1 MIILDARSAEG
12 NAPTTSLPHR
22 IIVDRTAYKAGTL
35 CFGEN
40 ETEYLLIS
48 ANNSRIA
55 WSNGYTKT
63 YSLTK
68 VSNTPDD
75 EGYYTYEINTYDA
88 IKDITTDIPDTF
100 FKEPNKVVSKANLNE
115 MICILEEP
123 KFWWTRNDKYKKR
136 FEYKGV
142 KWELLK
148 GGSVSKVDSVK
159 DGLIKVPKGVTGDL
173 NDVIKIIRIGND
185 LDNASAFK
193 TTLVVQSINDYTDD
207 WSMYDSLYGLDD
219 FSIKLNPSLIN
230 SDLGQAIWF
239 YNMSLGISNT
249 GIISIYTKIYIA
261 AAYKYTSYYINPI
274 LKEYEVPLLKLSQ
287 QRYLNVYFVDSV
299 LDLPV
304 SIDSTSAYIIKS
316 IGQVFV
322 YNPDDLFLI
331 FEGVVLTLRPISF
344 IEGVYLNSTLDNV
357 PYKSITQAGVD
368 KIDDGSGLDDG
379 DPTGVRPSG
388 TGYITGLENRYNF
401 IVSEWGHV
409 IRVGKVNYPSRI
421 PDRIRKYRGYLS
433 LVPSSDLFTITI
445 NPSLK
450 VLFSEFGLSLKFVQ
464 TTVPLKTWCPKP
476 ILYSN
481 LQEPFDITQNGTL
494 TVIID
499 GVTHNISLS
508 KNTNQ
513 NVSDLFVGIT
523 GITSENGY
531 IKLSGALNVSV
542 SSNSDVSILQDLGL
556 VPNTITSSGY
566 AYSTGLMIELDRRT
580 KKGAYDFNETVL
592 LENEIISDKLSA
604 SPTLNIDFKPRI
616 DYKGYGTNKFFRV
629 GSRSLVP
636 DDDVKYYLEE
646 NRIAFI
652 KKNSTVS
659 KILEPSSI
667 LPLKPGVLPN
677 TTSITVSQGGIKQ
690 VLVEGTDF
698 DVNTNAGTARLFTKL
713 GGLIEEGFRAT
724 ILGDKYTLES
734 PSDVIQENDWIYSNQ
749 QFFKVLN
756 VDNEELTLS
765 GTATDTSWKAYKGYS
780 EPDHTL
786 LNDECFISLDNTRD
800 FVIVYKLHKVVNT
813 VRELLPKT
821 KTSKIKARLEDHT
834 EINITILSPIYVGIA
849 SETLYVDITDS
860 RVIAESYQ
868 LKVGANLLEITTDF
882 TIGIDGEITFIA
894 TVDETDEVYYLPLPV
909 NDPTTVEI
917 SLIDDSETYPN
928 NEKPTYLTEEVPT
941 SEYVIQPSDGGISFL
956 KPLDAGIYVEV
967 SYFPKDYSFT
977 FVGGENPTYET
988 ILFSVNKEVATATE
1002 ADPLIY
1008 TFNSNNYETDSS
1020 ITPSVF
1026 VGSSLLGYNGS
1037 ATASIDFTAKT
1048 ITLPKLP
1055 DLDANGNYVPIYITY
1070 SVKQTLGGERTCR
1083 TADPMFVPLY
1093 QVLKDSTSLK
1103 IYGNCTDVVSVGSI
1117 IYVPNLIFKVA
1128 SVSYG
1133 LYTNIT
1139 TITFTSGAS
1148 DNCGAKANNETT
1160 ALGVLSNNNIFVSLS
1175 TLSGITHTIDA
1186 KPKSTEIVI
1195 NGDLRDVL
1203 YKGSLLYIN
1212 SVDYY
1217 RVDTVELNEDQTKSI
1232 VTITDK
1238 LKPYSSITSILVSVR
1253 PIYTEGETTL
1263 FGKGPY
1269 ITDYDAKVIRYTN
1282 GVGKELTK
1290 GVDYNIVE
1298 STGEVRLLTYKVQP
1312 NVSYY
1317 FLHSRLSL
1325 LYPRI
1330 IDGVLTFPTYK
1341 AVYVNVIACPYEDK
1355 QLLAKAVIQEPDQF
1369 AVRIVSETAYEGE
1382 ISSELVPGNTSGR
1395 RTKSTTKK
1403 GRSLGLYDGLA
1414 KDIIA
1419 RNKLLF
1425 YHSLVNILENL
1436 SGHLVGDQDGQL
1448 KYDLDY
1454 ADYNVA
1460 DGVVDN
1466 LTGVLKNRYV
1476 ALELL
1481 RSSTDL
1487 GLVYSDPMVSSG
1499 SIDGDGYVNGT
1510 ALDIDQIA
1518 AIAND
1523 QKALINNQID
1533 DIVLYSYRVSRR
1545 LAFLTIIETVYPK
1558 WRPLWLDSVYS
1569 RIYPEQTMSA
1579 YFLANGTLKNKNK
1592 GRVVGTVSNSEY
1604 EEIGGITSI
1613 DIEKR
1618 PARFRVWDYSKTG
1631 FSGVSTGPT
1640 LILSAVPLKEFPLD
1654 IDGNPDTSKFI
1665 SSGGSIPDVSLGNPD
1680 RRYKGLTEG
1689 SALLHGTYNG
1699 GFSTIV
1705 NTTDFAIVDF
1715 TVEPR
1720 VARVENIIDGCYVVL
1735 SSGALESFDTTFNPQ
1750 RGDTIVENFS
1760 GDIDDTAPVNPSY
1773 RPGFDIGVNN
1783 KTGELYDNTY
1793 PSFSDPNFPIKE
1805 LLEQNPPSGG
1815 SCLGGLVR
1823 FNNTLTSP
1831 FNSPALRGEDFND
1844 SGDESIPFRQVEDE
1858 LSVISGLGTSIVAM
1872 LQKQTSG
1879 QYVYPD
1885 EIRGV
1890 GVNTDGVITTTT
1902 DLTPSGVATKSAS
1915 AGDLIV
1921 IADKGLHEISAING
1935 NEITLPRFRSDIP
1948 VGNKIKYKIENLIG
1962 YDASPLYANG
1972 VVIQEDISY
1981 SPYPT
1986 IDYVVTSITFHFDFE
2001 NSDIYNT
2008 LATLPGIQ
2016 YRELVIK
2023 FVDTSG
2029 NYLPST
2035 NNLTI
2040 IKSAGWSLKCNGV
2053 TRVATLEGII
2063 GNTIYFRTS
2072 STIFNWSGITY
2083 TQLIPFVERRSAVY
2097 SYAVDLDLSTYGST
2111 LASIG
2116 TDRVSLDLGESYDS
2130 IYMQPRGTKILGNA
2144 NIETG
2149 LYVYNCELTLDN
2161 SIKYE
2166 STINH
2171 ISQIND
2177 NDPFTNLVVDGNTI
2191 IVPSYEGNG
2200 NVELGTDLDFSIMLG
2215 AEVDESAI
2223 IYNGTAKV
2231 GAYSDPSKNN
2241 VLHSPS
2247 GSFSRVKGGD
2257 LVKIR
2262 KGYASGVYRVS
2273 AVVDTSVIT
2282 TATALWCPFFFPR
2295 VFNITIVG
2303 TTVTITTDYDASS
2316 LFTTGVSADFYILVS
2331 SSPTGALGEIYSL
2344 MGVISGTSI
2353 SSQKTNWKDYFDD
2366 SVLTDEQILAIKGKY
2381 ILGIKKVPVSL
2392 GKYGFDSEFD
2402 FQIVGQKI
2410 VDSVA
2415 GDITTTYSTYPKSV
2429 GYIELSTG
2437 LGTTPFGTTLSGDAT
2452 YYPLMLN
2459 SVLSLELPIG
2469 LYIDGSFPRTSNDLN
2484 VVNDFNTTPTG
2495 IIPFSD
2501 LGLVTTPP
2509 IGTSQEADIV
2519 VYRPR
2524 RFSSVFKTLS
2534 QDFSKLRFY
2543 YELRKGLVNSISNIG
2558 TTFSLTAKKVNYK
2571 VDENVNGTDTQ
2582 VGNFSEVLNI
2592 GDKVYVYDNLDRETH
2607 VLRVTEVND
2616 VTFKASLIRYN
2627 KDYTP
2632 YRFEIFKYSPNIVP
2646 IEQSLKQFVDL
2657 CFDVVLENSGAS
2669 VVKENELTDG
2679 GATFTSD
2686 VLAGDY
2692 LVIDP
2697 QGVLPGTTDEYG
2709 APPRGWYGV
2718 LADTPENENPLDDNR
2733 GVYKVIEIT
2742 NTTLTVEPVVST
2754 VGINPSSQ
2762 LFILP
2767 PQDIAGDEAE
2777 ATKLRLTAPAIN
2789 GSFND
2794 PGRDDTKS
2802 IEPFTYKVLRVKS
2815 GVEKEL
2821 AEDILFLRERLLSFV
2836 EKMKAVT
2843 RLKKSSWDKY
2853 EQEEQYQYAGVNDFT
2868 HPTNETLVNIVG
2880 RTKSLYP
2887 SDLAIGNTS
2896 ECLSLLERRF
2906 MLEDRKLIEEDY
2918 IDSNIVGM
2926 YTIVEDRIDE
2936 YELRE
2941 ERYDW
2946 LNIRCNLISGSL
2958 VTMRRSK

>member
-63 YSLTK
+63 YTISK
-68 VSNTPDD
+68 ISSTPDD
-75 EGYYTYEINTYDA
+75 DGYYTYEINTYDA
-88 IKDITTDIPDTF
+88 VKGISTLIPDTY
-100 FKEPNKVVSKANLNE
+100 FKYPNKVVSLSDALTE
-115 MICILEEP
+115 IDCEIEEP
-123 KFWWTRNDKYKKR
+123 KFWWTRNDTYKKR

-148 GGSVSKVDSVK
+148 GDSVSKVDSVK
-159 DGLIKVPKGVTGDL
+159 EGLIKVPKGVVGNL

-185 LDNASAFK
+185 LDDASAFK
-193 TTLVVQSINDYTDD
+193 TTLVVQSINEYTDD

-219 FSIKLNPSLIN
+219 FAIKLNDSILS
-230 SDLGQAIWF
+230 SDLGQAVWF
-239 YNMSLGISNT
+239 YNMTLGISTT
-249 GIISIYTKIYIA
+249 GIINIYNTVYNISNIY
-261 AAYKYTSYYINPI
+261 YYSSYYINPV

-287 QRYLNVYFVDSV
+287 QRYLDVYFIDSV

-304 SIDSTSAYIIKS
+304 SIDSLSAYVIKAT
-316 IGQVFV
+316 GQVFV
-322 YNPDDLFLI
+322 YNPNKLYLI
-331 FEGVVLTLRPISF
+331 FDGVVLTSRPISF
-344 IEGVYLNSTLDNV
+344 IGGISLNESLSNV
-357 PYKSITQAGVD
+357 PYKSISQAGVD
-368 KIDDGSGLDDG
+368 RIDDGSGLDNG

-388 TGYITGLENRYNF
+388 TGYVTGLENRYNF

-409 IRVGKVNYPSRI
+409 IRVSKVNYPSRI
-421 PDRIRKYRGYLS
+421 PNRIKKYRGYLS

-445 NPSLK
+445 NPSTKEL
-450 VLFSEFGLSLKFVQ
+450 LSGYDLKFVQ
-464 TTVPLKTWCPKP
+464 TTVPLKSWCASP

-481 LQEPFDITQNGTL
+481 IPEPFNITQNGTL
-494 TVIID
+494 SVTID
-499 GVTHNISLS
+499 STTHNISMT
-508 KNTNQ
+508 KGDDQ
-513 NVSDLFVGIT
+513 AISDLFTNIS

-531 IKLSGALNVSV
+531 IKISGGSEVSILNT
-542 SSNSDVSILQDLGL
+542 SDVSILQDLGL
-556 VPNTITSSGY
+556 VPNTISGSGY
-566 AYSTGLMIELDRRT
+566 AYNTGLMIELDRRN
-580 KKGAYDFNETVL
+580 KKGAYDFYETVL
-592 LENEIISDKLSA
+592 LDSETVSDKLTA
-604 SPTLNIDFKPRI
+604 SPSLSIDFKPRI
-616 DYKGYGTNKFFRV
+616 DFKGYGTNKFFRV

-636 DDDVKYYLEE
+636 DEDVKYYFEE
-646 NRIAFI
+646 NRITFI

-659 KILEPSSI
+659 KIIEPSSV
-667 LPLKPGVLPN
+667 LSLTPGVLPN

-713 GGLIEEGFRAT
+713 GGLIDEGYRAT
-724 ILGDKYTLES
+724 ILGSKYTLES
-734 PSDVIQENDWIYSNQ
+734 PSSVIQENDWIYSNQ

-756 VDNEELTLS
+756 VDNDELTLS
-765 GTATDTSWKAYKGYS
+765 GTATDTSWKAYKGYD
-780 EPDHTL
+780 EPNHTL

-800 FVIVYKLHKVVNT
+800 FVTVYKLHKVVNT

-821 KTSKIKARLEDHT
+821 KTPKIKARLQDHT
-834 EINITILSPIYVGIA
+834 EIDITILSPVYVGIA
-849 SETLYVDITDS
+849 SETLYVDITDP
-860 RVIAESYQ
+860 RVMEYSYQ
-868 LKVGANLLEITTDF
+868 LKVGANLLYVNTGF
-882 TIGIDGEITFIA
+882 TIGIDGQITFVA
-894 TVDETDEVYYLPLPV
+894 TVDETDEVYYIPLPM

-917 SLIDDSETYPN
+917 SLIDDSETYLN
-928 NEKPTYLTEEVPT
+928 SEKPTYLTEEVPT

-967 SYFPKDYSFT
+967 SYFPNEYNFT

-988 ILFSVNKEVATATE
+988 ILFSVNKEVATATV
-1002 ADPLIY
+1002 DPLIY
-1008 TFNSNNYETDSS
+1008 TFNSNDYETDSS

-1026 VGSSLLGYNGS
+1026 VGSSLLGFGGS
-1037 ATASIDFTAKT
+1037 ATASVDFTAKT
-1048 ITLPKLP
+1048 ITLPALP
-1055 DLDANGNYVPIYITY
+1055 DLDPDGNYVPIYITY
-1070 SVKQTLGGERTCR
+1070 SIKQTVGGERTCR
-1083 TADPMFVPLY
+1083 TSDPMFVPLY
-1093 QVLKDSTSLK
+1093 QVLKDSTTLK
-1103 IYGNCTDVVSVGSI
+1103 VYGNCTDVVSVGSV

-1203 YKGSLLYIN
+1203 NKGSLIYVN
-1212 SVDYY
+1212 SADYY
-1217 RVDTVELNEDQTKSI
+1217 RVDTVELTEDKTKSI

-1238 LKPYSSITSILVSVR
+1238 LKPYNVITSVLVSVR
-1253 PIYTEGETTL
+1253 PVYTEGETTL

-1269 ITDYDAKVIRYTN
+1269 LTDYDAKVIRYTN

-1290 GVDYNIVE
+1290 GVDYTIVE
-1298 STGEVRLLTYKVQP
+1298 ATGEVRLLTYSVQP

-1317 FLHSRLSL
+1317 FLHRRLSL
-1325 LYPRI
+1325 LYPRF

-1341 AVYVNVIACPYEDK
+1341 AVYVNVIACPYENK
-1355 QLLAKAVIQEPDQF
+1355 QLLVKAVIQEPDQF
-1369 AVRIVSETAYEGE
+1369 AVRVVSETAYEGE

-1395 RTKSTTKK
+1395 RTKSTTKS

-1460 DGVVDN
+1460 EGVVDN

-1481 RSSTDL
+1481 RSSTNL

-1558 WRPLWLDSVYS
+1558 WRPLWLDSSYS

-1631 FSGVSTGPT
+1631 FSGKPTEPT

-1654 IDGNPDTSKFI
+1654 IDGNPDVNKFI

-1680 RRYKGLTEG
+1680 RRYKGLTKG
-1689 SALLHGTYNG
+1689 SALLHGTYDG

-1705 NTTDFAIVDF
+1705 NTTDFASVDF
-1715 TVEPR
+1715 TIANR
-1720 VARVENIIDGCYVVL
+1720 VARVVDVIDGCYVVL

-1760 GDIDDTAPVNPSY
+1760 GDIDDTAPSNPSY

-1815 SCLGGLVR
+1815 SCLGGIVR

-1831 FNSPALRGEDFND
+1831 FNSPALRGEDLND

-1872 LQKQTSG
+1872 LQKQTLG

-1890 GVNTDGVITTTT
+1890 GVNTDGVITTTA
-1902 DLTPSGVATKSAS
+1902 DLTPSGIATKSAS
-1915 AGDLIV
+1915 VGDLIV

-1948 VGNKIKYKIENLIG
+1948 VGNKIKYRIGNLIG

-2144 NIETG
+2144 NIEAG
-2149 LYVYNCELTLDN
+2149 LYVYNCEITLEDGN
-2161 SIKYE
+2161 EYE

-2171 ISQIND
+2171 ISQINKD
-2177 NDPFTNLVVDGNTI
+2177 SQTNEGVPFTNLVVDGNTI

-2215 AEVDESAI
+2215 AEVDESAV
-2223 IYNGTAKV
+2223 IYNEKAKV
-2231 GAYSDPSKNN
+2231 GAYNDPSKNN

-2247 GSFSRVKGGD
+2247 GSFSSVKGGD

-2262 KGYASGVYRVS
+2262 DGYASGVYRVS

-2295 VFNITIVG
+2295 VFDITIVSN
-2303 TTVTITTDYDASS
+2303 TVTITTDYDASS
-2316 LFTTGVSADFYILVS
+2316 LFTTGFYILVS
-2331 SSPTGALGEIYSL
+2331 SSPTGALSEIYSFT
-2344 MGVISGTSI
+2344 GTI
-2353 SSQKTNWKDYFDD
+2353 SSTTITSQNSDWKDHFDN

-2402 FQIVGQKI
+2402 FKIVGQKI
-2410 VDSVA
+2410 VDSIA
-2415 GDITTTYSTYPKSV
+2415 GDIATTSDTYLKSV
-2429 GYIELSTG
+2429 GYIQLDTG
-2437 LGTTPFGTTLSGDAT
+2437 LGTNLFGAT
-2452 YYPLMLN
+2452 NKYPLMLN

-2469 LYIDGSFPRTSNDLN
+2469 LYIDGSFPRTSNDLK
-2484 VVNDFNTTPTG
+2484 VVNDFNTTSKG
-2495 IIPFSD
+2495 IIPFSE
-2501 LGLVTTPP
+2501 LGLDPVTAPP
-2509 IGTSQEADIV
+2509 TGTSQEANIV

-2524 RFSSVFKTLS
+2524 RFSPVFKTLS

-2543 YELRKGLVNSISNIG
+2543 YELRKGLVNSISNTG

-2571 VDENVNGTDTQ
+2571 VALDVNGTDTQ
-2582 VGNFSEVLNI
+2582 IGNFSEVLNI
-2592 GDKVYVYDNLDRETH
+2592 GDKVYVYDNQDRETH

-2616 VTFKASLIRYN
+2616 LTFKASLIRYN

-2646 IEQSLKQFVDL
+2646 IEQSLKQFIDL

-2669 VVKENELTDG
+2669 VVTENELTDG

-2733 GVYKVIEIT
+2733 GVYKVVEIT
-2742 NTTLTVEPVVST
+2742 NTTLTVEPVVGT

-2794 PGRDDTKS
+2794 PSRDDTKS

-2815 GVEKEL
+2815 GVAIDL

-2853 EQEEQYQYAGVNDFT
+2853 ELEEQYQYAGVNDFT

-2887 SDLAIGNTS
+2887 SDVSIGNTS
-2896 ECLSLLERRF
+2896 ECLSLLERRY

-2918 IDSNIVGM
+2918 IDSNILGM

>member
-12 NAPTTSLPHR
+12 NVSTTNLPHR

-63 YSLTK
+63 YPLSK
-68 VSNTPDD
+68 ISNTPDD
-75 EGYYTYEINTYDA
+75 DGYYTYEINTYDA
-88 IKDITTDIPDTF
+88 IKDITTGIPNTS
-100 FKEPNKVVSKANLNE
+100 FKAPNKVVSLNDGLTQ
-115 MICILEEP
+115 MPCIVEEL

-148 GGSVSKVDSVK
+148 GDSVSKVDSVK
-159 DGLIKVPKGVTGDL
+159 EGLIKVPKGVVGNL

-185 LDNASAFK
+185 LDDASAFK

-219 FSIKLNPSLIN
+219 FAIKLNDSILN
-230 SDLGQAIWF
+230 SDLGQAVWF
-239 YNMSLGISNT
+239 YNMTLGISTT
-249 GIISIYTKIYIA
+249 GIINIYNTVYNISNIY
-261 AAYKYTSYYINPI
+261 YYSSYYINPV

-287 QRYLNVYFVDSV
+287 QRYLDVYFIDSV

-304 SIDSTSAYIIKS
+304 SIDSLSAYVIKAT
-316 IGQVFV
+316 GQVFV
-322 YNPDDLFLI
+322 YNPNKLYLI
-331 FEGVVLTLRPISF
+331 FDGVVLTSRPISF
-344 IEGVYLNSTLDNV
+344 IGGISLNESLSNV
-357 PYKSITQAGVD
+357 PYKSISQAGVD
-368 KIDDGSGLDDG
+368 RIDDGSGLDNG

-388 TGYITGLENRYNF
+388 TGYVTGLENRYNF
-401 IVSEWGHV
+401 IVSELGHV
-409 IRVGKVNYPSRI
+409 IRVSKVNYPSRI
-421 PDRIRKYRGYLS
+421 PNRIKKYRGYLS

-445 NPSLK
+445 NPSTKEL
-450 VLFSEFGLSLKFVQ
+450 LSGYDLKFVQ
-464 TTVPLKTWCPKP
+464 TTVPLKSWCASP

-481 LQEPFDITQNGTL
+481 IPEPFNITQNGTL
-494 TVIID
+494 SVTID
-499 GVTHNISLS
+499 STTHNISMT
-508 KNTNQ
+508 KGDDQ
-513 NVSDLFVGIT
+513 AISDLFTNIS

-531 IKLSGALNVSV
+531 IKISGGSEVSILDT
-542 SSNSDVSILQDLGL
+542 SDVSILQDLGL
-556 VPNTITSSGY
+556 VPNTISGSGY
-566 AYSTGLMIELDRRT
+566 AYNTGLMIEVDRRN
-580 KKGAYDFNETVL
+580 KKGAYDFYETVL
-592 LENEIISDKLSA
+592 LDSETVSDKLTS
-604 SPTLNIDFKPRI
+604 SPSLSIDFKPRI
-616 DYKGYGTNKFFRV
+616 DFKGYGANKFFRV

-636 DDDVKYYLEE
+636 DEDVKYYFEE
-646 NRIAFI
+646 NRITFI

-659 KILEPSSI
+659 KIIEPSSV
-667 LPLKPGVLPN
+667 LSLTPGVLPN

-713 GGLIEEGFRAT
+713 GGLIDEGYRAT
-724 ILGDKYTLES
+724 ILGNKYTLES
-734 PSDVIQENDWIYSNQ
+734 PSGAIQENDWIYSNQ

-756 VDNEELTLS
+756 VDNDELTLS
-765 GTATDTSWKAYKGYS
+765 STATDTSWKAYKGYD
-780 EPDHTL
+780 EPNHTL

-834 EINITILSPIYVGIA
+834 EIDITILAPIYVGVA
-849 SETLYVDITDS
+849 SETLYVDITDP

-868 LKVGANLLEITTDF
+868 LKVGADLLDITTDF

-894 TVDETDEVYYLPLPV
+894 TVDETDEVYYIPLPM

-928 NEKPTYLTEEVPT
+928 SEKPTYLTEEVPT

-967 SYFPKDYSFT
+967 SYFPNDYSYT
-977 FVGGENPTYET
+977 VNGGENPTYET
-988 ILFSVNKEVATATE
+988 ILFSVNKEVATATVG
-1002 ADPLIY
+1002 DPLIY
-1008 TFNSNNYETDSS
+1008 TFNSNDYETDSS

-1037 ATASIDFTAKT
+1037 ATASVDYTAKT
-1048 ITLPKLP
+1048 ITLPALP
-1055 DLDANGNYVPIYITY
+1055 DLDENGNYVPIYITY
-1070 SVKQTLGGERTCR
+1070 SIKQTVGGETTCR

-1103 IYGNCTDVVSVGSI
+1103 IYRDCTDIVSVGSV

-1175 TLSGITHTIDA
+1175 TLSGITHNIDA
-1186 KPKSTEIVI
+1186 KPKSSELVI

-1203 YKGSLLYIN
+1203 NKGSLIYVN
-1212 SVDYY
+1212 SADYY
-1217 RVDTVELNEDQTKSI
+1217 RVDTVELNGDKTKSI
-1232 VTITDK
+1232 ITITDK
-1238 LKPYSSITSILVSVR
+1238 LKPYNVITSVLVSVR
-1253 PIYTEGETTL
+1253 PVYTEGETTL

-1269 ITDYDAKVIRYTN
+1269 LTDYDAKVIRYTN

-1290 GVDYNIVE
+1290 GVDYTIVE
-1298 STGEVRLLTYKVQP
+1298 ATGEVRLLTYSVQP

-1317 FLHSRLSL
+1317 FLHRRLSL
-1325 LYPRI
+1325 LYPRF
-1330 IDGVLTFPTYK
+1330 IDGVLTYPTYK
-1341 AVYVNVIACPYEDK
+1341 AVYVNVIACPYENK
-1355 QLLAKAVIQEPDQF
+1355 QLLVKAVIQEPDQF
-1369 AVRIVSETAYEGE
+1369 AVRVVSETAYEGE

-1395 RTKSTTKK
+1395 RTKSTTKS

-1481 RSSTDL
+1481 RSSTNL

-1499 SIDGDGYVNGT
+1499 SIDSDGYVNGT

-1545 LAFLTIIETVYPK
+1545 LSFLTIIETVYPK

-1631 FSGVSTGPT
+1631 FSGVTTGPT
-1640 LILSAVPLKEFPLD
+1640 LILSAVPLKDFPLD
-1654 IDGNPDTSKFI
+1654 IDGKPDTAKI
-1665 SSGGSIPDVSLGNPD
+1665 LANGGDVSNGNPD
-1680 RRYKGLTEG
+1680 RRYKGLTVG
-1689 SALLHGTYNG
+1689 SALLHGTYDG
-1699 GFSTIV
+1699 GFSSII
-1705 NTTDFAIVDF
+1705 NNSNFAIVDF
-1715 TVEPR
+1715 TVVPR
-1720 VARVENIIDGCYVVL
+1720 VARVLAVIDGCYVVL

-1760 GDIDDTAPVNPSY
+1760 GDIDDTAPSNPSY
-1773 RPGFDIGVNN
+1773 RPGFDIGVNY

-1793 PSFSDPNFPIKE
+1793 PSFSDPNFPVKE

-1831 FNSPALRGEDFND
+1831 FNSPALRGEDLND

-1872 LQKQTSG
+1872 LQKQTLG

-1890 GVNTDGVITTTT
+1890 GVNTNGVLTTTT

-1948 VGNKIKYKIENLIG
+1948 VGNKIKYRIGNLVAYPKTSLSKFYIVQTTGVIRTVEIHFGSYLIENLSDLIEAAPTEDKNIVINLIG
-1962 YDASPLYANG
+1962 TLVTIEANYISG
-1972 VVIQEDISY
+1972 VWEFLFNGTKATPKISHSFVNTVIQVN
-1981 SPYPT
+1981 T
-1986 IDYVVTSITFHFDFE
+1986 
-2001 NSDIYNT
+2001 T
-2008 LATLPGIQ
+2008 LA
-2016 YRELVIK
+2016 
-2023 FVDTSG
+2023 VDWIDWTQLTYNDVG
-2029 NYLPST
+2029 ST
-2035 NNLTI
+2035 
-2040 IKSAGWSLKCNGV
+2040 
-2053 TRVATLEGII
+2053 
-2063 GNTIYFRTS
+2063 RTS
-2072 STIFNWSGITY
+2072 AY
-2083 TQLIPFVERRSAVY
+2083 Y
-2097 SYAVDLDLSTYGST
+2097 SYTLSLDVSDTGSA
-2111 LASIG
+2111 LPEILN
-2116 TDRVSLDLGESYDS
+2116 DRVSFKLNQNFSFT
-2130 IYMQPRGTKILGNA
+2130 YMRPRGYL
-2144 NIETG
+2144 IEG
-2149 LYVYNCELTLDN
+2149 VNVEGKLYVYNCELTLDDSN
-2161 SIKYE
+2161 KYE

-2177 NDPFTNLVVDGNTI
+2177 NVPFTNLVVDGDTI

-2215 AEVDESAI
+2215 AEVDESAV

-2231 GAYSDPSKNN
+2231 GAYSDTSKNN
-2241 VLHSPS
+2241 FLYNASADFSKVL
-2247 GSFSRVKGGD
+2247 VGD
-2257 LVKIR
+2257 LVKVR
-2262 KGYASGVYRVS
+2262 SGYASGVYRVDDVISVANNTLTSRVGLGWCPITIPKISNIYISGTDTIIETDIDGS
-2273 AVVDTSVIT
+2273 AYYDAVPQFFYIQIQNTLTKSKGEMYYVQGTISGTTITAT
-2282 TATALWCPFFFPR
+2282 TATWKD
-2295 VFNITIVG
+2295 ISDDSDI
-2303 TTVTITTDYDASS
+2303 
-2316 LFTTGVSADFYILVS
+2316 SADPNFLFLVNQ
-2331 SSPTGALGEIYSL
+2331 GLLVG
-2344 MGVISGTSI
+2344 
-2353 SSQKTNWKDYFDD
+2353 K
-2366 SVLTDEQILAIKGKY
+2366 SVLGV
-2381 ILGIKKVPVSL
+2381 KKVPVDL
-2392 GKYGFDSEFD
+2392 TGYGFNYNYPFTL
-2402 FQIVGQKI
+2402 VGGKLI
-2410 VDSVA
+2410 DSVS
-2415 GDITTTYSTYPKSV
+2415 GDILATLNGST
-2429 GYIELSTG
+2429 LDLTTG
-2437 LGTTPFGTTLSGDAT
+2437 LGDTG
-2452 YYPLMLN
+2452 YPLLPN
-2459 SVLSLELPIG
+2459 SDLTIEITLTIG
-2469 LYIDGSFPRTSNDLN
+2469 IHLDTTFPRTSNDLN
-2484 VVNDFNTTPTG
+2484 DVNDFNNTPKG

-2509 IGTSQEADIV
+2509 TGTSQEANIV

-2524 RFSSVFKTLS
+2524 RFSPVFKTLS

-2543 YELRKGLVNSISNIG
+2543 YELRKGLVNSISNTG

-2582 VGNFSEVLNI
+2582 IGNFSEVLNI

-2669 VVKENELTDG
+2669 VVTENELTDG

-2718 LADTPENENPLDDNR
+2718 LAETSEDINPLDDNR
-2733 GVYKVIEIT
+2733 GVYKVVEIT
-2742 NTTLTVEPVVST
+2742 NTTLTVEPVVGT
-2754 VGINPSSQ
+2754 VGINPSTK

-2767 PQDIAGDEAE
+2767 PQDITGDLAE
-2777 ATKLRLTAPAIN
+2777 ATKLRLTAPAIS

-2794 PGRDDTKS
+2794 PGRDFTKS

-2815 GVEKEL
+2815 GVEIDL

-2836 EKMKAVT
+2836 EKMKTVT
-2843 RLKKSSWDKY
+2843 RLKQSTWDIY
-2853 EQEEQYQYAGVNDFT
+2853 EAEEQYQYAGVNDFT

-2880 RTKSLYP
+2880 RTKVLYP
-2887 SDLAIGNTS
+2887 GDLEIGNTS

-2906 MLEDRKLIEEDY
+2906 MLEDRKLIEEY
-2918 IDSNIVGM
+2918 SIDSDIVGM